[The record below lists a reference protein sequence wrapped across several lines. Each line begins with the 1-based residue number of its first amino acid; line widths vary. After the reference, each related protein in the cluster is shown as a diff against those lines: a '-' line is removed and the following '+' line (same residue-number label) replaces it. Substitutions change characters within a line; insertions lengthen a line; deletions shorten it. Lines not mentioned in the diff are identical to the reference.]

1 MDSTYSE
8 AFGRR
13 KTWLVP
19 AQLAIGLTMLL
30 GGAQVDGFIGERDA
44 EAAADVASL
53 TRLFFVLFV
62 LCATQ
67 DIAVD
72 GWALTMLQRRN
83 VGHASTTNAVGQ
95 NLGYFISFTVRPPKF
110 RLNSRFLPNLVVRE
124 PST

>member
-1 MDSTYSE
+1 
-8 AFGRR
+8 
-13 KTWLVP
+13 
-19 AQLAIGLTMLL
+19 MLL
-30 GGAQVDGFIGERDA
+30 AGAQVDGFIGEGDA
-44 EAAADVASL
+44 EAAVDVTSL

-95 NLGYFISFTVRPPKF
+95 NLGYFISFTVRPAPQSF
-110 RLNSRFLPNLVVRE
+110 RLSSCFLPIGHPEAFDINWACPPRHFVV
-124 PST
+124 PP